1 MGGDAQHVQP
11 KSFQQLL
18 SLLVRLSLVRVNGSV
33 DLDDEPR
40 FVAIE
45 VYNEGSDWLLPAE
58 LEVSQLSI
66 SQRAPKHSLARLWL
80 LPEVSSDLHHAPL
93 NRW

>member
-1 MGGDAQHVQP
+1 MQP
-11 KSFQQLL
+11 KTFQQLL
-18 SLLVRLSLVRVNGSV
+18 SLPVCLSLVGVNGSV

-45 VYNEGSDWLLPAE
+45 VYNEGPDWLLPAE
-58 LEVSQLSI
+58 LEASQVPI
-66 SQRAPKHSLARLWL
+66 SQCVPKHSLARLWL